1 MEYIY
6 NMKIQLLS
14 DTHSR
19 LHRFKPSKQADLIVH
34 AGDFTSGVG
43 DSIEHI
49 VNFVDICDEADK
61 DYVIV
66 LGNHDYYGF
75 VYREDLLKRLDELQI
90 NYLVS
95 GKEYVKDDIT
105 FIGDTLFTN
114 FSLYNNPLSKIYAQL
129 NIADFQYIKL
139 SNSFPIYA
147 DWMVDEFNK
156 QLNFINQYKNKNNV
170 IVITHF
176 VPNPI
181 LLQDKFKGSE
191 LNPYFINN
199 IELTGFKT
207 WICGHTH
214 QTTRT
219 EVDGCSLYVN
229 AMGYESNGFF
239 ECPEFEPEFIIN
251 V

>member
-1 MEYIY
+1 
-6 NMKIQLLS
+6 MKIQLLS

-19 LHRFKPSKQADLIVH
+19 LHRFKPSKHANLIIH
-34 AGDFTSGVG
+34 AGDFTSGLG

-49 VNFVDICDEADK
+49 VNFADICDEADK

-75 VYREDLLKRLDELQI
+75 LYREDLLKRLDELQI

-95 GKEYVKDDIT
+95 GKEYVKDGIT

-129 NIADFQYIKL
+129 NIADFQYIML
-139 SNSFPIYA
+139 SNNIPSYA
-147 DWMVDEFNK
+147 DWMIYEFNK
-156 QLNFINQYKNKNNV
+156 QLNFINQYKNKDNV
-170 IVITHF
+170 VVITHF

-199 IELTGFKT
+199 IDLTGFKN

-219 EVDGCSLYVN
+219 QVDGCSLYVN

-239 ECPEFEPEFIIN
+239 ECPEFEQEFIIN